1 MAGAVIMDWLI
12 WGTKST
18 LEYTMGRTNLLEE
31 KPILTVLRAFGV
43 SQKPDSLSFVESR
56 KSLSIIILKNVNL
69 GSITG
74 IKISIKLC

>member
-1 MAGAVIMDWLI
+1 MDWLI

-31 KPILTVLRAFGV
+31 KPILMVLRVFGV
-43 SQKPDSLSFVESR
+43 SQKPDSLSFLESE
-56 KSLSIIILKNVNL
+56 KIPFTIILKNVNL

-74 IKISIKLC
+74 IKISIKLF

>member
-1 MAGAVIMDWLI
+1 MDWLI

-18 LEYTMGRTNLLEE
+18 LEYTMGRTNLLDG
-31 KPILTVLRAFGV
+31 KPILMVLRAFGV
-43 SQKPDSLSFVESR
+43 SQKPDSLSFVESE
-56 KSLSIIILKNVNL
+56 KIPFTIILKNMNL